1 MNILIVTQYFWPEE
15 FRINELGVLL
25 AERGHRITVLT
36 GIPNYPG
43 GKLFPGYGLTRKRS
57 EQYNGL
63 KVIRVPLI
71 PRGKGGR
78 LRLILNYISFAFTAS
93 ILGPMKCH
101 DAYDVIFVYEP
112 SPITV
117 GLPAIVMK
125 MIKSTPIVFWVQD
138 LWPESLSAAG
148 AINSQTVINVVR
160 GLVRFIYSRCDRILV
175 QSRSFIDAIVRLG
188 VDRSKI
194 EYFPNSAEAVFDDA
208 ARNAEVAELIGYLNG
223 FKVMFAGNIGASQ
236 DFESILGAAES
247 LKEYKNIHWIIIGD
261 GRMFPWVQE
270 QVNKRGL
277 SDTFHLLGRHP
288 LALMP
293 AFFAQAN
300 VMLVSLKKKPIFA
313 LTIPAKVQSYLAC
326 SRPIIAAIDGEGA
339 RVVEDAAAGLTCP
352 PEEPGLLAKTVL
364 QASKMPAEDLEEMAR
379 RGRYYFEKNF
389 DSTTLVN
396 RLEGWFAEVAG
407 KKK

>member
-1 MNILIVTQYFWPEE
+1 
-15 FRINELGVLL
+15 
-25 AERGHRITVLT
+25 
-36 GIPNYPG
+36 
-43 GKLFPGYGLTRKRS
+43 
-57 EQYNGL
+57 
-63 KVIRVPLI
+63 
-71 PRGKGGR
+71 
-78 LRLILNYISFAFTAS
+78 
-93 ILGPMKCH
+93 
-101 DAYDVIFVYEP
+101 
-112 SPITV
+112 
-117 GLPAIVMK
+117 
-125 MIKSTPIVFWVQD
+125 
-138 LWPESLSAAG
+138 
-148 AINSQTVINVVR
+148 
-160 GLVRFIYSRCDRILV
+160 
-175 QSRSFIDAIVRLG
+175 
-188 VDRSKI
+188 
-194 EYFPNSAEAVFDDA
+194 
-208 ARNAEVAELIGYLNG
+208 
-223 FKVMFAGNIGASQ
+223 MFAGNIGASQ